1 MSGFSI
7 GRLARLFMPCAAP
20 PPAAD
25 PSAPGGVL
33 GVAADLADEE
43 AGRLRAA
50 GWRVSDAADL
60 PLPGAL
66 ARLLRFEDPQ

>member
-20 PPAAD
+20 PAAD
-25 PSAPGGVL
+25 PAASGGVL
-33 GVAADLADEE
+33 GVSADLADAE
-43 AGRLRAA
+43 ADRLRAA

-66 ARLLRFEDPQ
+66 ARLLRFEDPR